1 MIYLKAFITGGVICL
16 IAQILID
23 NTSLNAAKVL
33 VLYVAVGAIISAVG
47 LYDYLV
53 KFGSVGA
60 TIPLTGF
67 GHSLAQGVIKEVEQ
81 EGALGILTGGLKT
94 VAGGITTIIV
104 AGYLNAIIFS
114 PKTKD

>member
-1 MIYLKAFITGGVICL
+1 MTYLKAFLTGGAICL

-23 NTSLNAAKVL
+23 NTTLNAAKVL
-33 VLYVAVGAIISAVG
+33 VLYVFVGAVLSAIGIYKYFVE
-47 LYDYLV
+47 
-53 KFGSVGA
+53 FGGTGA

-67 GHSLAQGVIKEVEQ
+67 GHSLAQGVIKEVES
-81 EGALGILTGGLKT
+81 EGALGIITGGLKT